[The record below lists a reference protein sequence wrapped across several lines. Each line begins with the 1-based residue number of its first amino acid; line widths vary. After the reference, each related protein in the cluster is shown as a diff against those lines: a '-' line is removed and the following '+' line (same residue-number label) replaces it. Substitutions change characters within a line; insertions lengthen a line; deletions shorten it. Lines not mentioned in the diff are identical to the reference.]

1 MDKNERSAS
10 DVKQRKYAVWRL
22 LFHFVRYRTWW
33 VFLGAVILAV
43 LAYVYT
49 LNVPLRSSYFEL
61 LPRNDPLILQYEE
74 NQIYLS
80 TSDSV
85 VLLVSL
91 RDPAG
96 MADAQRQD
104 ALLRAAEAV
113 ASALRPDPEIETV
126 TYMVEPS
133 PEIPDQYVLLYQLDR
148 DRLAAMQSSIDLARS
163 SLGQAQAGFPADAD
177 LVAAYH
183 AVGKLVDDAAASGL
197 SVSDGGQIPSLGDF
211 VALNK
216 AVLYGLDS
224 ISSFPAVTDAVN
236 QIADLF
242 APQERVARV
251 GQALFSRDRTSLL
264 VSAKPRQSAQISVAY
279 CQEVRDD
286 VFRDLKT
293 VDLDGLGVTVGATG
307 AYMIM
312 AETEEYVN
320 VDMKR
325 TELITAVGV
334 VLVFL
339 ISFGSILYSLVASV
353 PLLLALILTS
363 AWTKAGLGGFNLLT
377 TFVPSLILGMG
388 DDFSIHLIS
397 RFTEERMRGAS
408 FSRAIY
414 TMLIRK
420 GAAIFLGA
428 GTIVLVFLSL
438 LTARSR
444 ALFEMGVIASV
455 GIALAFL
462 CAIILIPT
470 LLTAS
475 RRLRGRKRHRER
487 RSAQLPHF
495 AAFFRGITHPVGA
508 AIIVTVLLVLTGA
521 AVYLA
526 TGVRFEFTS
535 NDLVPRTPSQA
546 ALTTILGSFDLGGDN
561 ANLGTNFLFFAKTE
575 GEMADLV
582 KKLKDSPLV
591 LSVDA
596 AQDYL
601 PTNLAEQQA
610 ALRGLRLS
618 GYADQLG
625 AFDGV
630 LSNRNAVLG
639 EMRTLLTR
647 LSLVEYAATANG
659 WVALGLDAA
668 TAQNQL
674 LEIRR
679 QLTVLSDDAQTKV
692 RDLETAVRSLD
703 TRLAEVRDLP
713 PAETLLR
720 DVIRS
725 LPAELSTRYLTEDG
739 RYIVRARMSPA
750 LYAGS
755 HLKQF
760 DQFAASISSDYF
772 GTPLVIRDLEQAMK
786 RDFYISTAL
795 ALLLITASVWHSFR
809 TLPRT
814 LLALSPI
821 ALSYVWM
828 LAGMKLLGVNFNF
841 VNITISPL
849 LIGLGIESG
858 VTLLFRYDEERETS
872 PDGAMVRAGAA
883 SAVAIVTSML
893 TTMLVFA
900 TLLLA
905 RTPGL
910 RFLGLSALL
919 GLGFSLFFSLVFVPA
934 ATALF
939 ARRAASKSK
948 PAQAG
953 EPL

>member
-1 MDKNERSAS
+1 MDKKEQS
-10 DVKQRKYAVWRL
+10 DLKKRKYAVWRF

-33 VFLGAVILAV
+33 VFLGAAIVAV

-61 LPRNDPLILQYEE
+61 LPRNDPLILEYEE

-91 RDPAG
+91 RDPGG
-96 MADAQRQD
+96 MAEAERQA

-113 ASALRPDPEIETV
+113 AAALRPDPEIETV

-148 DRLAAMQSSIDLARS
+148 DRLASMQSSIDLARA
-163 SLGQAQAGFPADAD
+163 SLGQAQANFPADAD
-177 LVAAYH
+177 LVSTYR
-183 AVGKLVDDAAASGL
+183 AVGKLVDNAATSGL
-197 SVSDGGQIPSLGDF
+197 SVSGVTQIPSLADF
-211 VALNK
+211 VALNE
-216 AVLYGLDS
+216 AVLYGLGS
-224 ISSFPAVTDAVN
+224 ISTFPAVTDAVN

-242 APQERVARV
+242 APQEQVARV
-251 GQALFSRDRTSLL
+251 GQALYSRNRTSLL
-264 VSAKPRQSAQISVAY
+264 VSAKPRQSAQVSVAY

-286 VFRDLKT
+286 VFRDLEK

-320 VDMKR
+320 ADMRR
-325 TELITAVGV
+325 TELITAIGV

-339 ISFGSILYSLVASV
+339 ISFGSILYSLAASV

-397 RFTEERMRGAS
+397 RFTEERMRRAS
-408 FSRAIY
+408 FTRAIY
-414 TMLIRK
+414 TMLTRK

-455 GIALAFL
+455 GVALAFL

-475 RRLRGRKRHRER
+475 RLLRRRKRRRER
-487 RSAQLPHF
+487 RCAQLPHF

-508 AIIVTVLLVLTGA
+508 AVIVTLLLVLTGA

-526 TGVRFEFTS
+526 TGVRFQFSS

-546 ALTTILGSFDLGGDN
+546 ALSTILGSFDLGGDS

-575 GEMADLV
+575 AEMADLV
-582 KKLKDSPLV
+582 TKLRNNPLI

-596 AQDYL
+596 PQDYL

-618 GYADQLG
+618 GYADQLA
-625 AFDGV
+625 AFDRV

-647 LSLVEYAATANG
+647 LSLVEYAATSNG
-659 WVALGLDAA
+659 WVDLGLDAA
-668 TAQNQL
+668 TAQSQL

-679 QLTVLSDDAQTKV
+679 QLNVLSDDAQTKV
-692 RDLETAVRSLD
+692 RNLATAVRSLD
-703 TRLAEVRDLP
+703 KRLAEVRDLP

-720 DVIRS
+720 DIIRS
-725 LPAELSTRYLTEDG
+725 LPAELSTRYLTKDG

-755 HLKQF
+755 NLRDF
-760 DQFAASISSDYF
+760 DRFAASVSSDYF
-772 GTPLVIRDLEQAMK
+772 GVPLVVRDLEHAMK
-786 RDFYISTAL
+786 RDFYVSTAL
-795 ALLLITASVWHSFR
+795 ALLLITASVWRSFR

-828 LAGMKLLGVNFNF
+828 LAGMRLLGVNFNF

-858 VTLLFRYDEERETS
+858 VTLLFRYDEERETN

-883 SAVAIVTSML
+883 SIVAIVTSLL

-900 TLLLA
+900 TLLMA

-910 RFLGLSALL
+910 RFLGMSALL
-919 GLGFSLFFSLVFVPA
+919 GLGFSLFFSLVFVPS

-948 PAQAG
+948 PAQADK
-953 EPL
+953 PL